1 MAALSDDAGWV
12 AERCAAW
19 LLART
24 TGDVAHDHEHVRRVV
39 AAARHLALA
48 EGADLL
54 VVLPAAWLH
63 DCVMVPKDS
72 PQRAAASRLAAQ
84 AADALLCE
92 LGVSEARR
100 AAIAHAIEAH
110 SFSAG
115 IAPRTLEAAVVQDAD
130 RLDALGAIGLSR
142 CLMLG
147 GASGRRLYDP
157 ADPFAHDRPLDDLRN
172 TIDHLPAK
180 LLRLAGQFNTATA
193 RAEAQQRTAWLA
205 QYLAQL
211 NRELAAWPPA

>member
-1 MAALSDDAGWV
+1 VAALSAG
-12 AERCAAW
+12 ADGLAQRCAAW
-19 LLART
+19 ALAQAA
-24 TGDVAHDHEHVRRVV
+24 GDAAHDHEHVRRVV
-39 AAARHLALA
+39 ASARHLALA

-54 VVLPAAWLH
+54 VVVPAAWLH
-63 DCVMVPKDS
+63 DCVAVPKDS
-72 PQRAAASRLAAQ
+72 PRRALASTLAAQ
-84 AADALLCE
+84 AASALLVE
-92 LGVSEARR
+92 LGVPEARR

-147 GASGRRLYDP
+147 GALGRRLYDP
-157 ADPFAHDRPLDDLRN
+157 ADPFASARPLDDRQN
-172 TIDHLPAK
+172 SIDHLPAK

-193 RAEAQQRTAWLA
+193 RAEAQRRTAWLE
-205 QYLAQL
+205 QYLAEL
-211 NRELAAWPPA
+211 SRELAAWPPA